1 MALLTRTQGMGIA
14 AVALGASVFLSRI
27 LGLVR
32 DKVISYYFGT
42 GTEADVYFNAFVVPD
57 FLNYLLAGGYFS
69 ITLVPLLAKA
79 FANNEEDGWRFF
91 SAAVCWSALA
101 IAVLTALAWVFTPTL
116 TPLIAPGFSPEAR
129 ERLALFLRI
138 ILPAQACFLPGA
150 CFTAMLYYRRQFA
163 APALTPLVYN
173 GCIIVCGVVWLH
185 LFPERGME
193 GFCWGVLVGAAL
205 GSLLLPALA
214 VRAGGLR
221 FTPGLCHPLLKTMLL
236 LALPL
241 MLGQSIA
248 ALDEQFVRV
257 FGSLAGDG
265 GVSLLSYARRIMQ
278 VPVGVVAQAAG
289 VASYPFL
296 AALAASGERD
306 KFDSSLNQALINTV
320 LVALPLSLWMLVSAE
335 PIMRL
340 IFQQGHFTA
349 GAASQSGVLLAIM
362 LVGVSVWAVQQ
373 VVGRAFY
380 AHQDTF
386 TPALAGTGATLAAL
400 PVYWFGA
407 KIFGA
412 AGVAVAGLW
421 GVLLY
426 AGALCLIWR
435 KRFGGNALSGLGA
448 RAGGSLMA
456 CLPAC
461 AAAYAAMSG
470 VGRFWP
476 ELSLWG
482 AACKIG
488 TGGLAFALVYLLLC
502 LAFAPALCAPLRAFA
517 TRARKRLPM

>member
-1 MALLTRTQGMGIA
+1 MSLGLAAMVMAG
-14 AVALGASVFLSRI
+14 SVFLSRFM
-27 LGLVR
+27 GLIR
-32 DKVISYYFGT
+32 DKVISYYHGA
-42 GTEADVYFNAFVVPD
+42 GGEADIYFTSFVVPD
-57 FLNYLLAGGYFS
+57 FINYLLAGGYFS
-69 ITLVPLLAKA
+69 ITLIPMLAGCFARDEDSAWRLFSAVFWWVIIISLVFTSLAALLA
-79 FANNEEDGWRFF
+79 DP
-91 SAAVCWSALA
+91 LA
-101 IAVLTALAWVFTPTL
+101 QLIGPGYTPELQT
-116 TPLIAPGFSPEAR
+116 
-129 ERLALFLRI
+129 RLAFFLRI
-138 ILPAQACFLPGA
+138 ILPAQVFFLPGA
-150 CFTAMLYYRRQFA
+150 CLTAILYIRRQFMI
-163 APALTPLVYN
+163 PALTPLVYN
-173 GCIIVCGVVWLH
+173 GAIILGG
-185 LFPERGME
+185 LFLADKGME
-193 GFCWGVLVGAAL
+193 GLCWGVLAGAFL
-205 GSLLLPALA
+205 GSFVLPLWA
-214 VRAGGLR
+214 VWRGGLR
-221 FTPGLCHPLLKTMLL
+221 LGLHFRHSLLPRLVL

-241 MLGQSIA
+241 MLGQSLV
-248 ALDEQFVRV
+248 ALDEQFARI
-257 FGSLAGDG
+257 FGSISGEGA
-265 GVSLLSYARRIMQ
+265 VSLLNYARRIMQ